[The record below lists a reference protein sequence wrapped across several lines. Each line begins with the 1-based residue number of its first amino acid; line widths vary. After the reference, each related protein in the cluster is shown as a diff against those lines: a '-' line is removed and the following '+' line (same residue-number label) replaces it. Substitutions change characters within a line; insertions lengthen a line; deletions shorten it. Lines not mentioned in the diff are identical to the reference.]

1 MSRPSASLLPVGTL
15 AVVVSAMLATHVPW
29 FGQWMA
35 YDRGMIVQGQAWR
48 LITGHLYHYS
58 ALHLWNN
65 LLPLV
70 VIGTWLEKKSRVC
83 FAAGCLLTALVV
95 GFGLFFA
102 RPSMGR
108 YGGLSGILCSLLA
121 FYGFSLSVDR
131 GTIRWI
137 GFVTLAA
144 LILKT
149 GYELLSGQAC
159 LIDWNR
165 HGFVVVP
172 LSHLFGMLAGTV
184 WFLLQSVLAIDCSAF
199 AAVIGLGAEGPGA
212 RRWQSNHF
220 NPF

>member
-70 VIGTWLEKKSRVC
+70 VIGAWLEKKSRVC